1 MVNMLGDLMG
11 NMEEKQAE
19 MKKKLSAI
27 ALVEESNGIRI
38 EATAAREIK
47 NIVIDPE
54 IMEDKEQLEDILI
67 VSFNKVLE
75 RIAVAES
82 AESQKMISDL
92 LPPGMGGL
100 FGM

>member
-1 MVNMLGDLMG
+1 MLGDLMG

-47 NIVIDPE
+47 NIVIDAE
-54 IMEDKEQLEDILI
+54 IMEDKEQLEDLLI
-67 VSFNKVLE
+67 VTFNKVLE
-75 RIAVAES
+75 RIAAAES